1 MMTHMNNCPCGTT
14 WKAASQGRVVAMTLI
29 PIKFTV
35 EGVPRPKARARRGAG
50 GRWYTPQA
58 TRAYEE
64 AVGWA
69 ARAAGVHKPCEDGVR
84 LDIVLWMPDRRR
96 RDLDNCAKSICDGL
110 NGIVYLDDSQV
121 AELVVRRRIDG
132 QRPRAEITVAAIDGT
147 TQQFGDDERVQ
158 TRFETFPKQI
168 ERSS

>member
-1 MMTHMNNCPCGTT
+1 MVNPPIQPSLDSRGGSP
-14 WKAASQGRVVAMTLI
+14 KGGAVATPII
-29 PIKFTV
+29 PITFTV

-58 TRAYEE
+58 TKAYEE

-69 ARAAGVHKPCEDGVR
+69 ARAAGVHEPCDGGVR

-110 NGIVYLDDSQV
+110 NGIAYLDDSQV
-121 AELVVRRRIDG
+121 AELVVKRRIDG
-132 QRPRAEITVAAIDGT
+132 QRPRAEITVAAIDRHYEEG
-147 TQQFGDDERVQ
+147 R
-158 TRFETFPKQI
+158 R
-168 ERSS
+168 

>member
-1 MMTHMNNCPCGTT
+1 MTPAHEAT
-14 WKAASQGRVVAMTLI
+14 AQGRPLR
-29 PIKFTV
+29 FTV

-58 TRAYEE
+58 TKAYEE

-69 ARAAGVHKPCEDGVR
+69 ARAAGVHEPCDGGVR

-110 NGIVYLDDSQV
+110 NGIVYLDDSQII
-121 AELVVRRRIDG
+121 ELTVRRGVDRE
-132 QRPRAEITVAAIDGT
+132 RPRAGVTVEGIDRHDVGEMCLRG
-147 TQQFGDDERVQ
+147 QFVRGGLGS
-158 TRFETFPKQI
+158 K
-168 ERSS
+168 